1 VQHTFGDRYACK
13 REDDPATSA
22 WTIDEVETKHGWLL
36 KLRLWCINSKSG
48 HYLLFFDLAEQLRR
62 SLWVVHALA
71 FFFCILSSEEAAH
84 REWEDRETVA
94 VLETLVFSCYILAYA
109 LHSFSLDMVA
119 LLSAFFLQVLIGVPP
134 FIFTTGQFQ
143 LLAAAGYNSKHTN
156 SRRSDHTCSLHVL
169 HISRIQA

>member
-1 VQHTFGDRYACK
+1 MIPIWLLVPPQTTCPQSRLGLISSGREPVQHTFGDRYACK

-71 FFFCILSSEEAAH
+71 FFS
-84 REWEDRETVA
+84 
-94 VLETLVFSCYILAYA
+94 VFFRLRKQHTESGKTEKLWLYWRHWFFHATFWLMLYIA
-109 LHSFSLDMVA
+109 FRWTW
-119 LLSAFFLQVLIGVPP
+119 LLCCQHFF
-134 FIFTTGQFQ
+134 
-143 LLAAAGYNSKHTN
+143 Y
-156 SRRSDHTCSLHVL
+156 RY
-169 HISRIQA
+169 